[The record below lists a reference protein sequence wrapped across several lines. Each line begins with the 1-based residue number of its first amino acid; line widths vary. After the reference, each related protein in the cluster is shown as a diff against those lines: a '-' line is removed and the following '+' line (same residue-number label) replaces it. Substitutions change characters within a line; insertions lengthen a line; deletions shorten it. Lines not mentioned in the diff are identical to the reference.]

1 MPPRPEG
8 SRPTA
13 WGAGGESGRR
23 GVETSE
29 PWWRSPS
36 TSRHEQRAGGDRR
49 HGYSRAQ
56 ARARA
61 SEEPGAR
68 DSPPAELARI
78 GVERLASR
86 GGEGKGCPD
95 DQRTLRCMGR
105 RQDGV
110 ARAERAEPGARPR
123 SRAGGARRGSRATPA
138 SPGRRAR
145 RSAPCPPAGGRR
157 ARAGRRPRWARR
169 RPGRTAGRAMSSPST
184 ALGAEMARVITASP
198 KSMAAPSRAIPS
210 DAARRLPLGAAA
222 MVADRR
228 GEAEGPALSAIVDA
242 QEGVDIDHPDRQRR
256 PGDRRYPVQHRAR
269 GLGGARGRHGLARSV
284 ERARADVL
292 EDDARR
298 ARDEPR
304 PRGRRAGSG
313 MGVRRGDARRWV
325 PGARGP
331 ATGHRAASAWARP
344 AMESAPSALD
354 ARRGADAG
362 GSAAGRRAGHR

>member
-1 MPPRPEG
+1 MGRRWGKRETWRRNLGALVAVPLPPRVTNSVPVAIVAIATVG
-8 SRPTA
+8 P
-13 WGAGGESGRR
+13 RR
-23 GVETSE
+23 G
-29 PWWRSPS
+29 PGRPRS
-36 TSRHEQRAGGDRR
+36 
-49 HGYSRAQ
+49 
-56 ARARA
+56 RARA
-61 SEEPGAR
+61 TARGRTGPDRRGA
-68 DSPPAELARI
+68 P
-78 GVERLASR
+78 RLPWR
-86 GGEGKGCPD
+86 RGKGRPD

-110 ARAERAEPGARPR
+110 ARAERAEPRARLR
-123 SRAGGARRGSRATPA
+123 SRAGRARRGSRATPA
-138 SPGRRAR
+138 SPGGRAR

-157 ARAGRRPRWARR
+157 ARAGRRPRRARR

-184 ALGAEMARVITASP
+184 ALGAKMARVITASP
-198 KSMAAPSRAIPS
+198 KSMAPPSRAIPS
-210 DAARRLPLGAAA
+210 DAAPRLPLGAAA

-228 GEAEGPALSAIVDA
+228 DEAEGPALSAIVDA
-242 QEGVDIDHPDRQRR
+242 QEGVDIYHRDRQRR

-313 MGVRRGDARRWV
+313 MGVRRGDSRRWA

-331 ATGHRAASAWARP
+331 ATGHRAASA
-344 AMESAPSALD
+344 
-354 ARRGADAG
+354 
-362 GSAAGRRAGHR
+362 